1 MSKVIP
7 GLASNGWQR
16 WDAPNMAVDRRS
28 LDGKLAEKLPTEQEL
43 EQLRLCAYEEGF
55 AAGRGDGLARGR
67 QEIDAQVQQLKSLI
81 GALARPFQSLDRQVE
96 NELVALV
103 TALVRQLVRREIRT
117 DPGVVVAAV
126 REALG
131 VLPVGARNVNVQLHP
146 TDAALVRELLS
157 GQEQEWRISENPG
170 LTRGGCLVV
179 TDTSRV
185 DATVERRLGE
195 AVLKVFGG
203 ERHADPQL
211 PSGKA
216 TASNTDP
223 YGNAAVSSSD
233 IGTPGEGG

>member
-203 ERHADPQL
+203 ERRADPQL

>member
-55 AAGRGDGLARGR
+55 AAGRGDGLARSR

-81 GALARPFQSLDRQVE
+81 EALARPFQSLDRQVE